1 MGKTEQICPW
11 NSHEM
16 CREVH
21 TRKGRC
27 PLLHTQWTKLLD
39 LYLERSNTLKSKDIT
54 LYNPGDPMRS
64 TSLPWLMLEVP
75 NWFDDPD
82 FIRIY
87 ALYRYSG
94 TLAMSREL
102 CKGFRAAWA
111 RWYVRLRPLG
121 VIRPRW
127 LRGESRY
134 RRLSVSNG

>member
-11 NSHEM
+11 NRHEM
-16 CREVH
+16 CGEVH

-39 LYLERSNTLKSKDIT
+39 LYLERSNILKSPN
-54 LYNPGDPMRS
+54 LMVSGQGNPVKASEP
-64 TSLPWLMLEVP
+64 PWLMLEVP

-94 TLAMSREL
+94 VLRMSEEV

-111 RWYVRLRPLG
+111 RWYVRFRPLD